1 LGKQESTMENLE
13 INSFWSGMRVLV
25 TGHTG
30 FKGSWLSFWLH
41 QLGAEVFGV
50 ALEPETNPS
59 LFGQLHLE
67 KNIHHFIGDIRDE
80 ILIRQKIITIQP
92 DIVFHLAAQ
101 PLVRRSYREPL
112 LTWQTNVMGTA
123 NLLNALVEIK
133 STCAVVIVTTDK
145 VYENREWIY
154 PYRECDRLGGL
165 DPYSS
170 SKASAEIA
178 VSSWRSSF
186 FSIDSTV
193 RIATAR
199 AGNVIGGGDW
209 SEDRIIPDL
218 VRALSNNKPVLVRNP
233 QSVRPWQHVLE
244 PLKGY
249 MRLAQILYESENL
262 QFQSA
267 FNFGPE
273 AKDFRCVQELVEN
286 ALKVWPGS
294 WVQST
299 QVQAPHEA
307 GLLSLAIDKV
317 RSVISWQPKWNF
329 EESVLHTLEWYKLYY
344 QGANPQELCL
354 VQLKLYSER

>member
-13 INSFWSGMRVLV
+13 INSFWSGKRVLV

-101 PLVRRSYREPL
+101 QLVRRSYREPL

-145 VYENREWIY
+145 VWKYVEDKFRWRPSIFM
-154 PYRECDRLGGL
+154 PRW
-165 DPYSS
+165 
-170 SKASAEIA
+170 AS
-178 VSSWRSSF
+178 
-186 FSIDSTV
+186 
-193 RIATAR
+193 RI
-199 AGNVIGGGDW
+199 
-209 SEDRIIPDL
+209 
-218 VRALSNNKPVLVRNP
+218 
-233 QSVRPWQHVLE
+233 
-244 PLKGY
+244 
-249 MRLAQILYESENL
+249 
-262 QFQSA
+262 
-267 FNFGPE
+267 
-273 AKDFRCVQELVEN
+273 
-286 ALKVWPGS
+286 
-294 WVQST
+294 
-299 QVQAPHEA
+299 
-307 GLLSLAIDKV
+307 
-317 RSVISWQPKWNF
+317 
-329 EESVLHTLEWYKLYY
+329 TLEIVNIRVERVGDISEADAIAEGIPPFLPSPSKIPIMQYATLWNRINQKSDF
-344 QGANPQELCL
+344 GWDVNPYVWVIEFKR
-354 VQLKLYSER
+354 V